1 MLHLFSICLCGLAA
15 GYVQGGRR
23 WRRDTCGFI
32 FGSWCFARA
41 THSGSHTGPDNPRK
55 HCSHCIRTH
64 SGWSR
69 RHWEPLA
76 KLGQTRAQHSMTTTP
91 PRFVIGEAL
100 GVGAFG
106 VVCTAWDS
114 RNQAWVAVKRATTP
128 AHLPTHLVER
138 SLMMEAYIS
147 THLRHES
154 ECTQCTVR
162 MESLSSLQ
170 LFETHPHARSQIS
183 WAQMRRCTL
192 HSTATPCSW

>member
-1 MLHLFSICLCGLAA
+1 MRSGGHVGLCTQLAMAVSMTAAAGMRCIVCCICFLCVGLLCGL

-55 HCSHCIRTH
+55 HYSHYIRAH

-128 AHLPTHLVER
+128 THLPTHLVER

-154 ECTQCTVR
+154 ECTQCVWN
-162 MESLSSLQ
+162 LD
-170 LFETHPHARSQIS
+170 IS
-183 WAQMRRCTL
+183 A
-192 HSTATPCSW
+192 AV